1 MCHVTHPPPPPRSVR
16 LSSLSRVRCRCARA
30 LPRGGC
36 NGCNG
41 RNGRGVRRRLGGSS
55 PGGCGSGRVRSVRRL
70 RPARPFPLA
79 ALPSE
84 RCEAAAVTQRCPAPR
99 ERLPAFLMGF
109 VSPHSGP
116 SAHPSLCC
124 PFPQGTARAGWKSDA
139 LKVVF
144 LSGLYRSNLVS
155 LGLESPEWRSNL

>member
-1 MCHVTHPPPPPRSVR
+1 MSRDAPPPTAPLRPPLVAVTCAVPVR
-16 LSSLSRVRCRCARA
+16 ARA

-55 PGGCGSGRVRSVRRL
+55 PGGCGSGRVRNVRRL

-109 VSPHSGP
+109 VSPYSGP

>member
-109 VSPHSGP
+109 VSPYSGP

-144 LSGLYRSNLVS
+144 LSGLYRSN
-155 LGLESPEWRSNL
+155 

>member
-1 MCHVTHPPPPPRSVR
+1 MSRDAPPPPPPRSVR

-55 PGGCGSGRVRSVRRL
+55 PGGCGSGRVRNVRRL
-70 RPARPFPLA
+70 RPVRPFPLA

-109 VSPHSGP
+109 VSPYSGP

-144 LSGLYRSNLVS
+144 LSGLYRSN
-155 LGLESPEWRSNL
+155 

>member
-1 MCHVTHPPPPPRSVR
+1 MCHVTHPPPPPPRSVR

-144 LSGLYRSNLVS
+144 LSGLYRSN
-155 LGLESPEWRSNL
+155 

>member
-144 LSGLYRSNLVS
+144 LSGLYRSN
-155 LGLESPEWRSNL
+155 

>member
-1 MCHVTHPPPPPRSVR
+1 MSRDAPPPPPPRSVR

-55 PGGCGSGRVRSVRRL
+55 PGGCGSGRVRNVRRL
-70 RPARPFPLA
+70 RPVRPFPLA

-144 LSGLYRSNLVS
+144 LSGLYRSN
-155 LGLESPEWRSNL
+155 